1 MSESE
6 IQRQILVALNGLAG
20 VRVFR
25 NNCGYDG
32 TNRVRYG
39 LAPGSADLIGWRMR
53 PDGSA
58 QFVSIEVKSPGGRLR
73 PEQET
78 WLRVCQRAGCCA
90 GVARSVE
97 DALGIVTDR
106 PIV

>member
-1 MSESE
+1 MSEAE
-6 IQRQILVALNGLAG
+6 IQRQILVALNSLHG

-25 NNCGYDG
+25 NNCGFDG
-32 TNRVRYG
+32 ENRVRYG
-39 LAPGSADLIGWRMR
+39 LAPGSADLIGWRVLS
-53 PDGSA
+53 DGTA

-90 GVARSVE
+90 GVARSVDE
-97 DALGIVTDR
+97 ALAIVAQ
-106 PIV
+106 PPA